1 MSKKLATVLAAVCGL
16 AAAAG
21 IGLAAN
27 EVTGDSVGLSA
38 DPLEAGDSL
47 APPAGGRGEAFS
59 SRERTSDRKS
69 RAAGQDPP
77 AAAPVPQ
84 PITPTP
90 APPIE
95 IEPGD
100 DNGGDR
106 SGSDD
111 SSGSGSGSGSDDDSS
126 GPGSGSDDD

>member
-1 MSKKLATVLAAVCGL
+1 MNKRVTAVLAIAGV

-38 DPLEAGDSL
+38 DPLKAGDSL
-47 APPAGGRGEAFS
+47 APPAGGRGEALP
-59 SRERTSDRKS
+59 SRERTSDRKR

-77 AAAPVPQ
+77 AAAPIPQ
-84 PITPTP
+84 PVAPT
-90 APPIE
+90 A
-95 IEPGD
+95 EPGD

-106 SGSDD
+106 SGPDDNSGSGSDD
-111 SSGSGSGSGSDDDSS
+111 SGGSGSGSDDDSS

>member
-1 MSKKLATVLAAVCGL
+1 MSKRMTTVLLALAGL

-38 DPLEAGDSL
+38 EPLEAGDSL

-59 SRERTSDRKS
+59 SRERTSARKR

-77 AAAPVPQ
+77 AAAPIPQ
-84 PITPTP
+84 PITP

-111 SSGSGSGSGSDDDSS
+111 GSSGSGSGSGDDSS
-126 GPGSGSDDD
+126 GHGSGGSDDD

>member
-1 MSKKLATVLAAVCGL
+1 MSKRLATILLGIAGL

-47 APPAGGRGEAFS
+47 APPAGGRGEPFRR
-59 SRERTSDRKS
+59 RERTSDPERG
-69 RAAGQDPP
+69 AAGQDPP
-77 AAAPVPQ
+77 APAPVPQ

-90 APPIE
+90 APAP
-95 IEPGD
+95 EPGD

-111 SSGSGSGSGSDDDSS
+111 SSGSGSGSDDDSS
-126 GPGSGSDDD
+126 GHGSGGSDDD

>member
-1 MSKKLATVLAAVCGL
+1 MNQRLAITLLALTGL

-38 DPLEAGDSL
+38 DPLKAGDSL
-47 APPAGGRGEAFS
+47 APPAGGRGERLRD
-59 SRERTSDRKS
+59 RERTSDS
-69 RAAGQDPP
+69 QTGAAGQDPP
-77 AAAPVPQ
+77 APAPIPQ

-90 APPIE
+90 TP
-95 IEPGD
+95 EPFD
-100 DNGGDR
+100 DHGGDR

-111 SSGSGSGSGSDDDSS
+111 NSGSGSDNS
-126 GPGSGSDDD
+126 GPGSDDD

>member
-1 MSKKLATVLAAVCGL
+1 MNRRLATILLAIGGIV
-16 AAAAG
+16 AAAG

-38 DPLEAGDSL
+38 DPLEAGDTL
-47 APPAGGRGEAFS
+47 APPAGGRGEPLR
-59 SRERTSDRKS
+59 SRERTSDSQRG
-69 RAAGQDPP
+69 AAGQDPP
-77 AAAPVPQ
+77 ATAPQPAPVA
-84 PITPTP
+84 PTP
-90 APPIE
+90 
-95 IEPGD
+95 EPFD

-111 SSGSGSGSGSDDDSS
+111 SSGPGSGSDDSS

>member
-1 MSKKLATVLAAVCGL
+1 MNKRVATVLLAIFGL

-38 DPLEAGDSL
+38 DPLEAGDTL
-47 APPAGGRGEAFS
+47 APPAGGRGEPLR
-59 SRERTSDRKS
+59 SRERTSDSQRG
-69 RAAGQDPP
+69 AAGQDPP
-77 AAAPVPQ
+77 AT
-84 PITPTP
+84 TP
-90 APPIE
+90 
-95 IEPGD
+95 EPFD

-111 SSGSGSGSGSDDDSS
+111 SSGPGSGSDDSS

>member
-1 MSKKLATVLAAVCGL
+1 MSKRLATVLLAIAGL
-16 AAAAG
+16 AAAVG

-38 DPLEAGDSL
+38 DPLEAGTSL

-59 SRERTSDRKS
+59 RRERTSDRK
-69 RAAGQDPP
+69 RQAAGQDPP

-84 PITPTP
+84 PITPGP
-90 APPIE
+90 APTIE
-95 IEPGD
+95 LEPGD

-111 SSGSGSGSGSDDDSS
+111 SSGSGSGSDDDSS

>member
-1 MSKKLATVLAAVCGL
+1 MNKRVATVLLAIFGL

-38 DPLEAGDSL
+38 DPLEAGDTL
-47 APPAGGRGEAFS
+47 APPAGGRGEPLR
-59 SRERTSDRKS
+59 SRERTSDSQRG
-69 RAAGQDPP
+69 AAGQDPP
-77 AAAPVPQ
+77 ATAPQPAPV
-84 PITPTP
+84 TPTP
-90 APPIE
+90 APTP
-95 IEPGD
+95 EPFD

-111 SSGSGSGSGSDDDSS
+111 SSGPGSGSDDSS

>member
-1 MSKKLATVLAAVCGL
+1 MNKGLATVLLAAAGL

-21 IGLAAN
+21 IGIAAN

-59 SRERTSDRKS
+59 SRERTSDRKR

-84 PITPTP
+84 PITP
-90 APPIE
+90 APEIE
-95 IEPGD
+95 IESGD
-100 DNGGDR
+100 DDDNSGP
-106 SGSDD
+106 GSDD
-111 SSGSGSGSGSDDDSS
+111 SGGDDSS
-126 GPGSGSDDD
+126 GRGRGRGRGGDDD